1 MCSLLP
7 ASMCVDGRHSQVT
20 ALLPALLRQECE
32 LARVDCLVSPLYRK
46 RKLMNMTE
54 AKELLGM
61 CINECKRQAL
71 ETAKQAV
78 RGCRV
83 DSLGLRS
90 RTRAQYCMHCSRACV
105 AVQ

>member
-1 MCSLLP
+1 MLICLP
-7 ASMCVDGRHSQVT
+7 ASMCVIVGHSQVT
-20 ALLPALLRQECE
+20 ARLPVLLRQECE

-46 RKLMNMTE
+46 RKLMNLTE

-78 RGCRV
+78 RG
-83 DSLGLRS
+83 S
-90 RTRAQYCMHCSRACV
+90 H
-105 AVQ
+105 

>member
-1 MCSLLP
+1 MTLCSLLP

-78 RGCRV
+78 RG
-83 DSLGLRS
+83 S
-90 RTRAQYCMHCSRACV
+90 RLIL
-105 AVQ
+105 